1 MKVLSILQDFC
12 HQSVYDVILLMYGP
26 LDRNYMLFRI
36 LTQKDQSV
44 LGSILYV
51 IMELYCWQIQNED
64 ETVSFCFK

>member
-1 MKVLSILQDFC
+1 MKVPSILQDFC
-12 HQSVYDVILLMYGP
+12 HQSVYDVILLIYGP

-51 IMELYCWQIQNED
+51 IMELYC
-64 ETVSFCFK
+64 